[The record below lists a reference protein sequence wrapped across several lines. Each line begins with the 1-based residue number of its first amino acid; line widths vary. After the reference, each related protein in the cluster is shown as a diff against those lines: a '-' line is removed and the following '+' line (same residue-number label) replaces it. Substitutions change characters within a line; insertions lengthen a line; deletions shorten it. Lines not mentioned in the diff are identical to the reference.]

1 MNLFDRIEKPI
12 THWLHLGLNFVQA
25 HPHLGFLFAFI
36 ISLAESLPII
46 GTIVPGSL
54 TMTAVGTLIGTGAL
68 PFYTTI
74 GWSIAGAFAGDYL
87 GYFIGFRYHDKLR
100 SHWPFKKHPQI
111 LDKGEE
117 FFNRHGGKSIVIGR
131 FFGPLRSAVPMIA
144 GCLQFTKFR
153 FIIAALPSAILWAL
167 MYTIPGILIGAL
179 SMDLPKGQVAKFIIG
194 GLAIVVMLWALLWI
208 IKTISM
214 RVYRAYR
221 KYMHI
226 AWQKL
231 HASQDLQFLTD
242 KHHSDDDWAL
252 RKTFVMLLFLI
263 LFAILWLNV
272 AYKGPLTDINNE
284 LMALLANARSPFMF
298 HLMAHITLLGNKLN
312 IFGFLIIYSAL
323 LLRDRNLSAVKFLWL
338 NTITTTAITYG
349 MKFVFYNQR
358 PTIIA
363 QIANSN
369 SFPSGHVAI
378 SLAAYCGVAY
388 ILAASYKKYQQNII
402 FLLAG
407 ILVTIIA
414 ISRLYLGMHWITDVV
429 GSALLG
435 IAILNFY
442 KVFYHPKPNSL
453 KRHSLLWLLFAFVV
467 PYIFVSTVSYKSTLK
482 QTALNAHT
490 IVTTTDSWWQQ
501 DGTILPIVRLNRLG
515 HPSQALNIQ
524 WLGSIAAIKS
534 NLLTN
539 NWEDL
544 AQQNHLQ
551 KTLNRL
557 SSYKA
562 QDHMPL
568 LIPKYDYQVP
578 MLTMIHKGLSNNDGD
593 MEIRLWRTSVKFT
606 DNKQQLWIGNIS
618 RHFPPNK
625 LISIKKS
632 DRSYYTTE
640 DSIKFLLANINN
652 KNVTT
657 KQIQTKLPNDLG
669 NKLSWDGELILLKQ

>member
-12 THWLHLGLNFVQA
+12 AHWMHLGLVFVQA

-36 ISLAESLPII
+36 ISLAESLPVI

-54 TMTAVGTLIGTGAL
+54 TMTALGTLIGTGTL
-68 PFYTTI
+68 PFYITI
-74 GWSIAGAFAGDYL
+74 GWAIAGAFAGDYL

-100 SHWPFKKHPQI
+100 LYWPFKKHPQI
-111 LDKGEE
+111 LNKGEE
-117 FFNRHGGKSIVIGR
+117 FFKRHGGKSIVIGR

-153 FIIAALPSAILWAL
+153 FIIAALPSATLWAL
-167 MYTIPGILIGAL
+167 VYTIPGILIGAL

-214 RVYRAYR
+214 RVYKAYR
-221 KYMHI
+221 KYMQI

-231 HASQDLQFLTD
+231 HSSQDLRFLTD
-242 KHHSDDDWAL
+242 NHHSNNDWAL
-252 RKTFVMLLFLI
+252 RKSFVMSLFLI

-272 AYKGPLTDINNE
+272 AYHGPLTYINNG
-284 LMALLANARSPFMF
+284 LMALLANSRSPLMF
-298 HLMAHITLLGNKLN
+298 HIMAHITLLGNKIT
-312 IFGFLIIYSAL
+312 IFGFLIIYSTL
-323 LLRDRNLSAVKFLWL
+323 LCRDRNLSAVKFIWL
-338 NTITTTAITYG
+338 NIITTSIITYG

-358 PTIIA
+358 PTVIT

-369 SFPSGHVAI
+369 SFPSGHVALA
-378 SLAAYCGVAY
+378 LAAYCSVAY

-402 FLLAG
+402 FWLAG

-429 GSALLG
+429 GSVLLG

-453 KRHSLLWLLFAFVV
+453 KRHSLWWLSFAVLV
-467 PYIFVSTVSYKSTLK
+467 PYILVNIVSYKSTVE
-482 QTALNAHT
+482 QTELYVQT
-490 IVTTTDSWWQQ
+490 IVTTADKWWQQ
-501 DGTILPIVRLNRLG
+501 DGNMLPTVRLNRLG

-524 WLGSIAAIKS
+524 WLGSITAIKS
-534 NLLTN
+534 NLLAN

-544 AQQNHLQ
+544 AKQNHLQ
-551 KTLNRL
+551 KTFNRFA
-557 SSYKA
+557 SYKA

-568 LIPKYDYQVP
+568 FIPKYNYQVP
-578 MLTMIHKGLSNNDGD
+578 VLTMIHQGPNNNGD
-593 MEIRLWRTSVKFT
+593 MEIRLWPTNVKLT
-606 DNKQQLWIGNIS
+606 DSKQRIWIGNIS
-618 RHFPPNK
+618 MHYPPNK

-632 DRSYYTTE
+632 DHSYYATE
-640 DSIKFLLANINN
+640 NSMQFLLANINT
-652 KNVTT
+652 KDVTT
-657 KQIQTKLPNDLG
+657 RQIQTKLPDG
-669 NKLSWDGELILLKQ
+669 IGSKLSWDGELVLLKQ